1 MSEKEIEIRES
12 KTAQEI
18 KKSHFLS
25 FLQIYANIYI
35 YIYTFLTESFINN
48 FQWFLSVF
56 RLRLVCGTFNILLS
70 CLKARIHYE
79 IFLSEHFMKCVF
91 HDNFIV

>member
-25 FLQIYANIYI
+25 FLQIYAYM
-35 YIYTFLTESFINN
+35 TFLTDSFINN